1 MVAGSTGLAA
11 VLPVMEQGV
20 NSRCRGLHVV
30 SRDEQCGA
38 FHDTDPCTL
47 SLDVLQHRR
56 DSARASLTCLI
67 SPIVQAPSHVCT
79 CMIM

>member
-20 NSRCRGLHVV
+20 NSRGRGLHVV

-38 FHDTDPCTL
+38 FHDTIHAHCHWMCFNTAETPPGRH
-47 SLDVLQHRR
+47 SLVWLV
-56 DSARASLTCLI
+56 
-67 SPIVQAPSHVCT
+67 P
-79 CMIM
+79 